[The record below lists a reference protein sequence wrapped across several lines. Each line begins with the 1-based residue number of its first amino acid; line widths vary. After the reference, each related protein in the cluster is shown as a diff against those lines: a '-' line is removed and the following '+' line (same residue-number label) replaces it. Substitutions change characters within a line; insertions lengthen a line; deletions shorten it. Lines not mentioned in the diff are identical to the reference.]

1 MKSTYKLKAD
11 ERGEYFRRRS
21 IFYKMGHRHRA
32 DKYYTT
38 DLVIKECNET
48 DEEWKISLFLC

>member
-11 ERGEYFRRRS
+11 EQQRREYFRRRS
-21 IFYKMGHRHRA
+21 IFYKMGHRA

-38 DLVIKECNET
+38 DLVK
-48 DEEWKISLFLC
+48 WKKV